1 MKKLFYVLCLLT
13 LSMVTSCSS
22 YDDYDCEES
31 SYKSL
36 PDLVGEIVENNNPED
51 GLVYV
56 SYTSST
62 GAKVIMSTRGDGLD
76 SGWIYGGHAS
86 GRVAAVTLAT
96 KLAINCNLLEMNRKE
111 LTKINNDFSFCLHLQ
126 TNTRTI

>member
-22 YDDYDCEES
+22 NDDYDFEES

-36 PDLVGEIVENNNPED
+36 PDLVGEIVENSNPED
-51 GLVYV
+51 GSVYV

-76 SGWIYGGHAS
+76 SGWNYGGHAS
-86 GRVAAVTLAT
+86 GYVGAVTLAT
-96 KLAINCNLLEMNRKE
+96 KLAN
-111 LTKINNDFSFCLHLQ
+111 KIEGGRVVYLKIVPDADGKGWSVYYKYGN
-126 TNTRTI
+126 

>member
-96 KLAINCNLLEMNRKE
+96 KLAN
-111 LTKINNDFSFCLHLQ
+111 KIEGGRVVYLKIVPDADGKGWIVYYKYGN
-126 TNTRTI
+126 